1 LKRFLTFFI
10 LFLSLLNAQ
19 FGTAPPLKFKLI
31 NGQSVMLKN
40 LIEEGPVLID
50 YWALWCG
57 PCLKEMPHLEKLQD
71 DFGDDGFR
79 IIAVNLDTERSVSKV
94 KSYVRSKGYRLGI
107 ALDPAKET
115 YRRLNGTAMPLLP
128 YSVLVNRSGKTVY
141 RHSGYAPGDEKIL
154 RKKVEA
160 LVHAP
165 SDNF

>member
-1 LKRFLTFFI
+1 MKRFLTFFI

-57 PCLKEMPHLEKLQD
+57 PCLNEMPHLEKLQD

-79 IIAVNLDTERSVSKV
+79 IIAVNLDTERSVSK
-94 KSYVRSKGYRLGI
+94 
-107 ALDPAKET
+107 
-115 YRRLNGTAMPLLP
+115 
-128 YSVLVNRSGKTVY
+128 
-141 RHSGYAPGDEKIL
+141 
-154 RKKVEA
+154 
-160 LVHAP
+160 
-165 SDNF
+165 